1 MHANNTALIQLLIN
15 ILYMAGVSNK
25 VQGQNQLSKNSD
37 LAHWKALENMKYMDF
52 ALWTVFS

>member
-1 MHANNTALIQLLIN
+1 
-15 ILYMAGVSNK
+15 MAGVSNK

-52 ALWTVFS
+52 AL